1 MTRVLIIDD
10 NEDITDMISMY
21 LETKGVTCRVANRGR
36 DGLQL
41 IRSEQFDTILMDVA
55 MPEFSGYDILD
66 QLRKDGSMDGKNIII
81 YTASSMSDSEKDKL
95 RAMGARAFLKK
106 PTSIDDILA
115 AVNSRP

>member
-1 MTRVLIIDD
+1 VLIIDD

-21 LETKGVTCRVANRGR
+21 LETKGIACKVANRGR

-41 IRSEQFDTILMDVA
+41 IRNEQFDTILMDVA

-66 QLRKDGSMDGKNIII
+66 HLRRDGLVNSKNIII
-81 YTASSMSDSEKDKL
+81 YTASSMSDGEKEKL
-95 RAMGARAFLKK
+95 RAMGARSFLKK

-115 AVNSRP
+115 AVDPRP